1 MNRRGFLRLPGAAA
15 AVVPAVAHNLT
26 KTPAISHKLDS
37 CKPATI
43 TVKPYESPLCLCG
56 LVLMTLPQEWEDRA
70 QPRRMVCPNPRCA
83 NYGIVVMEKLFELEI
98 APDQPPN
105 LR

>member
-1 MNRRGFLRLPGAAA
+1 
-15 AVVPAVAHNLT
+15 
-26 KTPAISHKLDS
+26 
-37 CKPATI
+37 
-43 TVKPYESPLCLCG
+43 
-56 LVLMTLPQEWEDRA
+56 MTLPQEWEDRA

-83 NYGIVVMEKLFELEI
+83 NYGIVVMEKLFELQV

>member
-15 AVVPAVAHNLT
+15 AVSNIIDTDPAVAA
-26 KTPAISHKLDS
+26 P
-37 CKPATI
+37 KPATI
-43 TVKPYESPLCLCG
+43 TVKHFQSPLCLCG

-70 QPRRMVCPNPRCA
+70 QPRRMVCPNARCA

>member
-15 AVVPAVAHNLT
+15 AVSNIIDTAPAVAA
-26 KTPAISHKLDS
+26 P
-37 CKPATI
+37 KPATI
-43 TVKPYESPLCLCG
+43 TVKPFQSPLCLCG

-70 QPRRMVCPNPRCA
+70 QPRRMVCPNARCA
-83 NYGIVVMEKLFELEI
+83 NYGIVVMEKLFDLEV

-105 LR
+105 LP